1 MDTLQSAELRQILN
15 DANVID
21 STSGQRPNI
30 MRTWYMSKKPFL
42 DWKGDQVGTYKRTDE
57 GRTLASFM
65 IDENNAMDAKALA
78 HYFTE
83 NGVDFNTYKLKHGHG
98 FSIAYPSIRED
109 KKAFEA
115 CYMSAKG

>member
-1 MDTLQSAELRQILN
+1 MDTLQSAELRQILS

-21 STSGQRPNI
+21 STSQQRPKI
-30 MRTWYMSKKPFL
+30 MRTWYMSKQPLL
-42 DWKGDQVGTYKRTDE
+42 DWKGDVVGAFNRTEE